1 MGKLN
6 DEWETLDWGQI
17 IKALKEK
24 EKKKKNIYIYIYTHT
39 HTYGMGKLLLLGCLH
54 RLVNSLSSIE
64 YDPPIYV

>member
-24 EKKKKNIYIYIYTHT
+24 KKKKIYIYIYIHTHT
-39 HTYGMGKLLLLGCLH
+39 HIWDGEVTTARMFA
-54 RLVNSLSSIE
+54 
-64 YDPPIYV
+64 